1 MKLSNNTILGMFFLL
16 FPFLSGAKCEIPKI
30 NVSEYHPIDC
40 LSEGL
45 AAAGKGDKW
54 GYIDAQGKVVLP
66 FKYRGAS
73 QFSCGAGRVLTKNQ
87 GWKIIDKKGNIL
99 PTTEQYKKVWCSDS
113 DEYRLRR
120 YTLDG
125 WIVDENE
132 WRLIWGF
139 NDNIAIFREPN
150 LVKHRGWILV
160 NKANGETKRLLFDRV
175 GKMRNERAAVSQEG
189 KRGFINTQGDIAI
202 PLIYDSVS
210 DFKQGVARVTQA
222 GKSGFIDTNG
232 KAIIPMT
239 YEDGFVTHSKNL
251 LAVKQ
256 QGKWGLISTTG
267 KVISPADFDNIW
279 DFYDGLAQVEQ
290 QGKRGFID
298 TMGKVSIPIE
308 FDEAVSFENG
318 QAKVR
323 KKGTWGI
330 IDKKGEIIVPIQYD
344 AITPIDKNRAKVI
357 QNNQLGL
364 INFKTGQKILPT
376 DHDDIGF
383 FNDVFRHIPRHK
395 EKTTW
400 LVLKKGEYF
409 GIFDIKNNKLLLPI
423 KFTKIDS
430 PYNSL
435 RDTDVL
441 IVKNEEESISIDF
454 FSGKIIPSKNK

>member
-1 MKLSNNTILGMFFLL
+1 MKLSNNTILGLFFLL
-16 FPFLSGAKCEIPKI
+16 FPFLSEARCQKPKI
-30 NVSEYHPIDC
+30 NVNGYYPIDC

-45 AAAGKGDKW
+45 SAVRKDDKW
-54 GYIDAQGKVVLP
+54 GYIDAQGKVILP
-66 FKYRGAS
+66 FKYRDAYK
-73 QFSCGAGRVLTKNQ
+73 FNCGAGRVLTKNHE
-87 GWKIIDKKGNIL
+87 WKLIDKKGNIL

-113 DEYRLRR
+113 EEYRLQR
-120 YTLDG
+120 YAVDG
-125 WIVDENE
+125 QLIDEHD
-132 WRLIWGF
+132 WRLIWDF
-139 NDNIAIFREPN
+139 NDNITIFREPERA
-150 LVKHRGWILV
+150 KHRGWILV

-189 KRGFINTQGDIAI
+189 KRGFINTQGEIAI

-232 KAIIPMT
+232 KAIIPLT

-267 KVISPADFDNIW
+267 KVISPADSDNIW
-279 DFYDGLAQVEQ
+279 DFYDGLAQVEK

-298 TMGKVSIPIE
+298 ATGKISIPIE
-308 FDEAVSFENG
+308 FDEAVSFEDG

-323 KKGTWGI
+323 KKGMWGI
-330 IDKKGEIIVPIQYD
+330 IDKKGKIIVPMQYD
-344 AITPIDKNRAKVI
+344 AITPIDKNRAKVA

-364 INFKTGQKILPT
+364 INFKTGKHILPT
-376 DHDDIGF
+376 DYDEIGF
-383 FNDVFRHIPRHK
+383 FNEIFRHIPRHK

-400 LVLKKGEYF
+400 LVLQKEKHF
-409 GIFDIKNNKLLLPI
+409 GLFDLKNNELLLPV

-441 IVKNEEESISIDF
+441 IVKNEEESVSIDF
-454 FSGKIIPSKNK
+454 YTGKIIPSEDK